1 MNNTVKDN
9 DSEKITLPSW
19 DLTDFY
25 PSKESDELKKDI
37 EILCELAEHFEKYF
51 KDKISTLDGD
61 QLAKT
66 INKYEEIE
74 ELTGKIGSFSF
85 LTYVTDMPSNGDFF
99 QNITEKLNEI
109 SSKIL
114 FFTLELNNLSDSD
127 IAEKKLSSKDL
138 QKFSPWLRDI
148 RSFRPYQLSTD
159 LEKMLLEKSISSTNA
174 WSRLF
179 DETLA
184 DLRFPFSD
192 GELNCAEIFN
202 KMSSHDE
209 KERKEAAKS
218 VGETLG
224 KNIKIFTYITNI
236 LAKDKSISDNWRGFK
251 APISSRNL
259 SNFIEDD
266 VVDSLIKSVKES
278 YESTS
283 HRYYKIKAK
292 WLGKEQL
299 EYWDRNAPLPD
310 ESDEYIEWD
319 EAVDMVL
326 KAYGSFS
333 PKLADLG
340 ANFFANNW
348 IDVPPRDGKDSGAFA
363 HPTIPSVHPY
373 LMLNYQG
380 KIRDVMTL
388 AHELGHGVHQL
399 LSSKKGVL
407 MADTP
412 LTLAETASV
421 FGEQLTFREYLK
433 NETDDK
439 KKKII
444 IANKVEDMLNTVVR
458 QIAFCEFEKII
469 HNERLKGELSSEQI
483 SEIWMQVQKES
494 LGDAIRFDEEYKY
507 YWSYIPHFIH
517 SPFYVYSYAF
527 GDCLVNALYA
537 RYIEGMDNFEDEYF
551 KMLEAGGTLHHKDL
565 LAPFGLDATK
575 DDFWKK
581 GLGVISGFIDELE
594 K

>member
-1 MNNTVKDN
+1 MNNKAETT
-9 DSEKITLPSW
+9 DSEKIELPSW

-25 PSKESDELKKDI
+25 KSKDDEELQKDI
-37 EILCELAEHFEKYF
+37 DILSQLSEHFEKYF
-51 KDKISTLDGD
+51 KDKIASLDGD

-74 ELTGKIGSFSF
+74 ELIGKIGSFSF
-85 LTYVTDMPSNGDFF
+85 LTYVTDMPANGEFF
-99 QNITEKLNEI
+99 QNITEKLNDV

-114 FFTLELNNLSDSD
+114 FFTLELNNISDSD

-138 QKFSPWLRDI
+138 QKFAPWLRDI
-148 RSFRPYQLSTD
+148 RSFRPYQLSTE
-159 LEKMLLEKSISSTNA
+159 LEKILLEKSISGSSA
-174 WSRLF
+174 WVRLF
-179 DETLA
+179 DESLA
-184 DLRFPFSD
+184 DLRFTFQNE
-192 GELNCAEIFN
+192 ELNCAEIFN
-202 KMSSHDE
+202 KMSSHNAE
-209 KERKEAAKS
+209 ERKEAAKS
-218 VGETLG
+218 IGKTLG
-224 KNIKIFTYITNI
+224 KNIKLFTFITNI
-236 LAKDKSISDNWRGFK
+236 LAKDKSINDSWRGFNS
-251 APISSRNL
+251 PISSRNL
-259 SNFIEDD
+259 SNFIEDE
-266 VVDSLIKSVKES
+266 VVDSLISSVKES
-278 YESTS
+278 YEDTS

-310 ESDEYIEWD
+310 EPDEYIEWD
-319 EAVDMVL
+319 EAVNMVL

-333 PKLADLG
+333 PKLAELG

-348 IDVPPRDGKDSGAFA
+348 IDVAPRDGKDSGAFA

-421 FGEQLTFREYLK
+421 FGEQLTFREYLN
-433 NETDDK
+433 NETDNK

-458 QIAFCEFEKII
+458 QVAFCEFERLI
-469 HNERLKGELSSEQI
+469 HNERLKGELSTEQI
-483 SEIWMQVQKES
+483 SEIWMRVQKES
-494 LGDAIRFDEEYKY
+494 LGEAIKFEDEYKY
-507 YWSYIPHFIH
+507 YWSYIPHFVH

-537 RYIEGMDNFEDEYF
+537 RYTEGMDNFEEEYF
-551 KMLEAGGTLHHKDL
+551 KMLEAGGTLHHKEL
-565 LAPFGLDATK
+565 LAPFDLDASK
-575 DDFWKK
+575 ADFWKK

-594 K
+594 